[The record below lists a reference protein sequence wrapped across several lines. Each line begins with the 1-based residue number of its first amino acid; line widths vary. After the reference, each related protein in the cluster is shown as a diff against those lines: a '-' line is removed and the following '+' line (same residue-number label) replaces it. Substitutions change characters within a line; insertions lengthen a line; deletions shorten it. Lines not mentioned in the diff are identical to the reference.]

1 MDGKLDVDAEDDSDQ
16 DSFMGGELEFGEDD
30 DDVEDSRQIDANADQ
45 FLHCFGCLSVLFK
58 GGHDE
63 RRPHRVVDTLYIRL
77 DDNDISQEL
86 EALNKCLVQKGNV
99 DPLLSVEIVDC
110 VPPEEEKRGDFV
122 KIRVEHERIMN
133 AKGHGSGCT
142 LASSIAACLAQL
154 NNIYPERSLTWKLAH
169 SVVSSVAFVHIAM
182 QHAQD
187 VEIGKGNGPLIHHHR
202 FMYNL

>member
-1 MDGKLDVDAEDDSDQ
+1 MLKKCLICTPNRDEAAHLLGVSSAHVY
-16 DSFMGGELEFGEDD
+16 GDD

-86 EALNKCLVQKGNV
+86 EALNKSLVQKGNV

-110 VPPEEEKRGDFV
+110 VPPPKEEKRGNFV

-154 NNIYPERSLTWKLAH
+154 NNVYPERSGNTCRAW
-169 SVVSSVAFVHIAM
+169 SV
-182 QHAQD
+182 
-187 VEIGKGNGPLIHHHR
+187 
-202 FMYNL
+202 